1 MKTNILVMMGLISM
15 AVSTASSKEFESSQY
30 EKITQLS
37 GVPWGIETTSD
48 DQLLITLRDG
58 RVVMLNSD
66 TGQVKPINGLPTI
79 YSGGQGGLMDIVKS
93 PQKPNEYFFT
103 YAKPGADGDGGAP
116 TLAKAT
122 LDQHSLTDWQD
133 IFTSNV
139 MVTTGRH
146 FGSRLVIQDDF
157 IFMTIGDAGERENG
171 QDTTTHAGTI
181 IRLNLDG
188 SIPDSN
194 PFIANKK
201 FQPEI
206 YSYGHRNPQGIAYH
220 PRTQQLWAI
229 EHGPRGGDELNLI
242 EKGQNYGWP
251 ITSHGKEYWGP
262 ITVGEATEK
271 EGIAAPKKVYIP
283 SIAPGSLYIYPS
295 QTFPRLEGK
304 LLIGALKL
312 THINLLDVNQAGQV
326 LEERRYYETLNER
339 IRDITSDSKGAVW
352 FSTDSGGIYTITR
365 SNNVTQTE

>member
-1 MKTNILVMMGLISM
+1 MKANILIIIGLFAT

-30 EKITQLS
+30 KKVVQLS
-37 GVPWGIETTSD
+37 GVPWGIESISA

-58 RVVMLNSD
+58 RIVTLNTD
-66 TGQVKPINGLPTI
+66 TGKVKPVSGLPTV
-79 YSGGQGGLMDIVKS
+79 YSGGQGGLMDVAKN
-93 PQKPNEYFFT
+93 PQKNNEFFFT
-103 YAKPGADGDGGAP
+103 YAKPNAQGDGGSP

-122 LDQHSLTDWQD
+122 LVQHSLTNWQD

-139 MVTTGRH
+139 VVTTGRH
-146 FGSRLVIQDDF
+146 FGSRLAIQDNF
-157 IFMTIGDAGERENG
+157 IFMTIGDAGVRKNG
-171 QDTTTHAGTI
+171 QDTTTHAGSI

-188 SIPDSN
+188 SIPNSN
-194 PFIANKK
+194 PFTANDQ

-262 ITVGEATEK
+262 ISVGEATEK
-271 EGIAAPKKVYIP
+271 EGISSPKKVYIP

-339 IRDITSDSKGAVW
+339 IRDITSDTQGALW
-352 FSTDSGGIYTITR
+352 FTTDSGGIYTITR
-365 SNNVTQTE
+365 SNNVK